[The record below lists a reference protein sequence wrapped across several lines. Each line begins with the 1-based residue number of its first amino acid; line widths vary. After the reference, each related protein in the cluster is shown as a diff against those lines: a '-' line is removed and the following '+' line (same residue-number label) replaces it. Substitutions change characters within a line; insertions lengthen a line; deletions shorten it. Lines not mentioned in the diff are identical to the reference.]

1 MKRITVYCA
10 SSSQINPIYFD
21 TTAHLARLLVEHDYE
36 VVFGGGS
43 TGLMGK
49 LADTVLEAGGRIKGI
64 MPRFMHEVEWSHK
77 GVTYFEY
84 TDTMHER
91 KAGLIRD
98 TDGVVALPGGCGTFE
113 ELLEAITLK
122 RLGLYNKPIV
132 ILNTAGFYDP
142 LETLLERSIEEQFMK
157 PIHRDMWRFVRKPE
171 QVLEVLQNPVPWM
184 LDSLEDARSK

>member
-1 MKRITVYCA
+1 MKRVTVYCA
-10 SSSQINPIYFD
+10 SSSRINPIYFD
-21 TTAHLARLLVEHDYE
+21 TTAQLARLLVEHDYE

-113 ELLEAITLK
+113 ELLEAITFK
-122 RLGLYNKPIV
+122 RLGLYDKPIV

-142 LETLLERSIEEQFMK
+142 LQTLLERSIEEQFMK
-157 PIHRDMWRFVRKPE
+157 PVHREMWHFVHEPE
-171 QVLEVLQNPVPWM
+171 QVLEVLNNPVPWV

>member
-1 MKRITVYCA
+1 MKRVTVYCA
-10 SSSQINPIYFD
+10 SSSRIKPIYFD
-21 TTAHLARLLVEHDYE
+21 TTARLARLLVDNDYE

-113 ELLEAITLK
+113 ELLEAITFK
-122 RLGLYNKPIV
+122 RLGLYDKPIV
-132 ILNTAGFYDP
+132 ILNTDGFYDP
-142 LETLLERSIEEQFMK
+142 LQTLLERSIEEQFMK
-157 PIHRDMWRFVRKPE
+157 PAHREMWRFVDEPE
-171 QVLEVLQNPVPWM
+171 QVLELLNNPIPWV